1 MGLNPFEG
9 SNPSLSALN
18 GMSPYCQEGDAMPS
32 RRPAARPRATGLP
45 PSVVAFAPLKVD
57 AGPWTV
63 NEVGWKG
70 LSLLRMASAGLPV
83 PPGFVV
89 PVSLCQRLLDGQFG
103 PADLARLISRAL
115 ADLDRA
121 TLQVL
126 GSDHPPLYSVRCSP
140 SSPLPGLMPPL
151 LNVGLTDAV
160 MDRLMHQDEGDFAS
174 DCLSR
179 LIPAYAEHVL
189 SLAPQPFEAVPVIT
203 ESPGQ
208 AAERC
213 RRIYLSLTGQEFA
226 PAPQSQVTSALLAAL
241 RSWDSPRA
249 RLARNRSEI
258 APGLAVVVQAM
269 VFGNRDSHSA
279 TGIAFTRDP
288 STGQNEMRGEYLP
301 MAQGR
306 DLFSGV
312 RRPLPLATMRQ
323 RSPRMWQCM
332 EEICRRLEKELL
344 DVQDFEFTIEK
355 GRLYLLQTRTA
366 RRSAAA
372 AIRIAVELVDDSVIV
387 ADEAVRR
394 VEPPMVDAGLH
405 PMLDGDTLRRLLAKG
420 LPASPGAASGR
431 IAFTAQEA
439 ISRASQGERILL
451 VRRET
456 EAADVAAMAKCDGIL
471 TSTGGMTSHAAVV
484 ARGMGVPC
492 IVGAS
497 ELTIDAQR
505 RRLSTPNRV
514 FVAGDALTLDG
525 TTGEVYEGAIPIV
538 PGELGPEA
546 SRLLQWADRR
556 RRLRIYANAD
566 TPTDA
571 RLARS
576 MGAQGI
582 GLCRTEHM
590 FFQQHRISGIRR
602 MILCEPADVA
612 GRRRIL
618 EELLPMQRQDFI
630 GLFEAMEGDTV
641 TIRLLDPPVHEFL
654 PRSPDDLKSLAR
666 DLGRDPAEVA
676 MRIEQLRETNPMLG
690 HRGCRLCL
698 TTPEI
703 LEMQV
708 QAIVE
713 AGVYCL
719 HWGRPVR
726 PAILLPMVMDD
737 RELAWLVAQV
747 RSAAEAVMRR
757 LGVRLEYDLGTMI
770 EVPRAALLAGRLA
783 PMVDFFSFGTND
795 LTQMTCGISRDDSQ
809 DFLADYLRAGIFP
822 ADPFARLDME
832 GVGQLVQMAVQQ
844 GRAANPKLQCGLCG
858 EQAGEAATIAFCEK
872 LGMDYVSCSPYRIPA
887 ARLAAARCRL

>member
-1 MGLNPFEG
+1 
-9 SNPSLSALN
+9 
-18 GMSPYCQEGDAMPS
+18 MPS
-32 RRPAARPRATGLP
+32 RRSAARPRATGLP
-45 PSVVAFAPLKVD
+45 PSVVAFAPSKVN

-63 NEVGWKG
+63 DEVGWKG
-70 LSLLRMASAGLPV
+70 LSLLRMASAGLPM

-89 PVSLCQRLLDGQFG
+89 PASLCQRLLDAQFG

-121 TLQVL
+121 AVQIL

-160 MDRLMHQDEGDFAS
+160 MDHLKHQDESDFAC

-189 SLAPQPFEAVPVIT
+189 SLAPQPFEAVPVTT
-203 ESPGQ
+203 ESPRQ

-213 RRIYLSLTGQEFA
+213 RRTYLSLTGQEFA
-226 PAPQSQVTSALLAAL
+226 PSPLAQVTSAILAAL

-249 RLARNRSEI
+249 RLARKRSDA

-279 TGIAFTRDP
+279 TGIAFSRDP

-301 MAQGR
+301 IAQGR
-306 DLFSGV
+306 DLFSGGHG
-312 RRPLPLATMRQ
+312 PLPLPTMRQ
-323 RSPRMWQCM
+323 RSPRMWECM
-332 EEICRRLEKELL
+332 EEMCRRLEKELL
-344 DVQDFEFTIEK
+344 DVQDFEFTIET

-366 RRSAAA
+366 RRSATA
-372 AIRIAVELVDDSVIV
+372 AIRIAVELVDDGVIV
-387 ADEAVRR
+387 ADEALRR
-394 VEPPMVDAGLH
+394 ADPGMVEAGLH
-405 PMLDGDTLRRLLAKG
+405 PMLDASALRRLLAKG
-420 LPASPGAASGR
+420 LPASPGAGSGR

-439 ISRASQGERILL
+439 IARASQGERILL
-451 VRRET
+451 VRQET
-456 EAADVAAMAKCDGIL
+456 EAADVAAMAQCDGIL

-492 IVGAS
+492 VVGAS
-497 ELTIDAQR
+497 DLNIDAQR
-505 RRLSTPNRV
+505 RRLSTSDRV
-514 FVAGDALTLDG
+514 FVAGDALTIDG
-525 TTGEVYEGAIPIV
+525 GTGEVYEGTIPIV
-538 PGELGPEA
+538 PGELASEA
-546 SRLLQWADRR
+546 SRLLEWADRR

-571 RLARS
+571 RLAKS

-590 FFQQHRISGIRR
+590 FFQQQRISGIRR
-602 MILCEPADVA
+602 MILCDAADVA
-612 GRRRIL
+612 ARHRIL
-618 EELLPMQRQDFI
+618 QELLPMQRQDFI
-630 GLFEAMEGDTV
+630 GLFETMEGQTV

-654 PRSPDDLKSLAR
+654 PRSPGDLKSLAR
-666 DLGRDPAEVA
+666 DLGSSVEELTQ
-676 MRIEQLRETNPMLG
+676 RIEQLRETNPMLG

-698 TTPEI
+698 TMPEL

-713 AGVYCL
+713 AGAYCL

-737 RELAWLVAQV
+737 RELAWLVTQV
-747 RSAAEAVMRR
+747 RSAADAVMRR
-757 LGVRLEYDLGTMI
+757 LGVRLEYDVGTMI

-795 LTQMTCGISRDDSQ
+795 LTQMVCGISRDDCQ
-809 DFLADYLRAGIFP
+809 GFLADYLRSDIFP
-822 ADPFARLDME
+822 ADPFAKLDVE
-832 GVGQLVQMAVQQ
+832 GVGQLVQMAVEQ

-858 EQAGEAATIAFCEK
+858 EQAGEPSTIAFCER